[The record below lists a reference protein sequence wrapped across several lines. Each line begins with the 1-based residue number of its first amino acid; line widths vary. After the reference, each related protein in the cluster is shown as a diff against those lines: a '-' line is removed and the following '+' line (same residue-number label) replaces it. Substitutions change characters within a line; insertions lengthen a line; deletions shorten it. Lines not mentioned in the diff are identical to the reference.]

1 MSDLISIYASFIA
14 THLQPILDRRAETVG
29 RDLEWHFVSATNAF
43 ITALLSMVR
52 QKIGTFVPQIAA
64 SPQLLS
70 HFIHEL
76 MNFDTDLRDTWG
88 YLPDPYSPDQWK
100 GLAWEVLTKGNWFD
114 RWLQVE
120 KEFALSRYK
129 DIIDTADSGH
139 IDYDGVEPNATKP
152 TKAAIRVNDLLE
164 TITDR
169 YRPLSSFSQKLRFLI
184 DIQIT
189 IFDQFH
195 ERLHSGL
202 EAYLAM
208 TSAIG
213 RTVQGADSQGSLE
226 GVAGLERLCRI
237 FGSAEYLEK
246 KMQDWSDDVF
256 FLELWNELQERVRRN
271 TSGGKNVVGPM
282 SVAEVA
288 ERTSQAVA
296 ETFSNGFRQASAA
309 AATTSTVDGALF
321 DETASAYRRLRQR
334 SENIIIST
342 FSSEVQSALKPYTRV
357 STWLSLSTSS
367 ASSYPHPPTPDLTPA
382 IRVLS
387 ANATFLAGA
396 LGSAPLHRIIRHVLL
411 SVQSHLWNNVLL
423 RHTFSAAGA
432 SQLAS
437 DVEHICSVVDSALGH
452 HHNYSSSFSS
462 RRVMRKLGD
471 GLTLLCLRITRQSGP
486 VEQDSNVLIAEKALG
501 LWEAEKRLFANNE
514 SAREVLTELELDNLT
529 EAEARAVLERRVEV
543 RS

>member
-1 MSDLISIYASFIA
+1 MSDLISTYAGFIS
-14 THLQPILDRRAETVG
+14 TYLQPIFDRRADAVG
-29 RDLEWHFVSATNAF
+29 ADLEWHFVNATNGF
-43 ITALLSMVR
+43 ITALFSMVR
-52 QKIGTFVPQIAA
+52 QKISTFVPQVAGN
-64 SPQLLS
+64 PQLLS

-76 MNFDTDLRDTWG
+76 MNFDTDIRDTWG
-88 YLPDPYSPDQWK
+88 YLPDPYSPDQWR

-120 KEFALSRYK
+120 KDFALARYK
-129 DIIDTADSGH
+129 DIIDTSDSGH
-139 IDYDGVEPNATKP
+139 IDYDGVEPNTTKP

-184 DIQIT
+184 DVQIT

-213 RTVQGADSQGSLE
+213 RTVQGADAQGSLE

-256 FLELWNELQERVRRN
+256 FLELWNELQERVRKN

-296 ETFSNGFRQASAA
+296 ETFSNGPKQPS
-309 AATTSTVDGALF
+309 ATTADGALF

-357 STWLSLSTSS
+357 STWSSLSAPA
-367 ASSYPHPPTPDLTPA
+367 ASNYPHPPTPDLTSA

-396 LGSAPLHRIIRHVLL
+396 LGSAPLHRIIRNVLL
-411 SVQSHLWNNVLL
+411 SVQSYLWDNVLL
-423 RHTFSAAGA
+423 RHTFSTAGA

-452 HHNYSSSFSS
+452 HHNYASSFSS

-471 GLTLLCLRITRQSGP
+471 GLTLLCLRISPQSGP
-486 VEQDSNVLIAEKALG
+486 VEQDSNVLVAEKALG

-514 SAREVLTELELDNLT
+514 SAREVLAELELDNLT